1 MKFSRCLF
9 AMLTMVAAATLVGCG
24 GQGSSAS
31 APTGLTVT
39 GEDTQITLSWD
50 VVSGVKYNVY
60 CAPGSSVDNTG
71 PSNWY
76 ATLGGFAITGANGG
90 TVLPPFTVD
99 RVQNGLLYA
108 CTVDGRYG
116 DGAAGP
122 VASSQ
127 TATPR
132 LAGASWQSASS
143 VGLGTSL
150 RAVAAG
156 RLSGFTS
163 DKFFA
168 VGTSGQLQYSDDYA
182 SGVWT
187 SVSLPAEL
195 VTAVGD
201 LNTAIVYQ
209 GRLYI
214 AGSAGVVA
222 YTSDLQGWVKTG
234 SLGGAIHKIASNN
247 NQYPA
252 SGTLLVAVGASGL
265 IRYSTDGANW
275 VTPTNLASTTPHLK
289 GVAYSEAGYWVAV
302 GDASG
307 GMATVWVGSSNG
319 TSWSPA
325 TGIASQTANLAS
337 VAALK
342 VQTPDTS
349 NYVYQLVAV
358 GDSGTVG
365 YSSDGQAWSWQTL
378 SGAPQ
383 LSQVGASNQLLV
395 KFDYSVSPVHQ
406 SQSYAGGQFMIA
418 GAGGKAW
425 RSGDGLSWDHATW
438 TDVSSAT
445 GTTVN
450 PLQLLH
456 YTKLGTYSR
465 NPMYAYT
472 WLLYGVDGT
481 GRSAR

>member
-1 MKFSRCLF
+1 
-9 AMLTMVAAATLVGCG
+9 MLSMAAAIALVGCG
-24 GQGSSAS
+24 GKGSPAS

-50 VVSGVKYNVY
+50 VVQGVTYNVY
-60 CAPGSSVDNTG
+60 CAPGTSVDNTG
-71 PSNWY
+71 PANWY
-76 ATLGGFAITGANGG
+76 TTAGGFAITGANGG

-99 RVQNGLLYA
+99 RVENNRQYA

-122 VASSQ
+122 AASSR
-127 TATPR
+127 TAMPR
-132 LAGASWQSASS
+132 LAGASWQSAST
-143 VGLGTSL
+143 VGLGSSL
-150 RAVAAG
+150 RAVTAG
-156 RLSGFTS
+156 RLSGFTV

-168 VGTSGQLQYSDDYA
+168 VGTSGQLQVSDDYG
-182 SGVWT
+182 SGTWT
-187 SVSLPAEL
+187 PVSLPADL
-195 VTAVGD
+195 VASVGD

-209 GRLYI
+209 GRLYL

-222 YTSDLQGWVKTG
+222 YTSDLQTWFKTG
-234 SLGGAIHKIASNN
+234 SLGAAIYKIASNN
-247 NQYPA
+247 NQYPS
-252 SGTLLVAVGASGL
+252 SGTRLVLVGASGL

-275 VTPTNLASTTPHLK
+275 GVPVNSASTTPNLK
-289 GVAYSEAGYWVAV
+289 GVTYSEAGYWVAV
-302 GDASG
+302 GDASAG
-307 GMATVWVGSSNG
+307 AATVWVGSSDG

-325 TGIASQTANLAS
+325 AGLASQSANLAS

-349 NYVYQLVAV
+349 NYLYQLVAV
-358 GDSGTVG
+358 GDNGVVG
-365 YSSDGQAWSWQTL
+365 YSSDGQTWAWQTL
-378 SGAPQ
+378 AGAPQ

-395 KFDYSVSPVHQ
+395 KFDDSVTPVHQ
-406 SQSYAGGQFMIA
+406 STAYAGGQFMIA
-418 GAGGKAW
+418 GAGGKVW

-438 TDVSSAT
+438 TDISNAT

-450 PLQLLH
+450 ALQLLS

-472 WLLYGVDGT
+472 WLLYGVDGSS
-481 GRSAR
+481 RSAR